1 MIAVRCSNCGRLQEL
16 EEAFAGCICR
26 CRFCRAIQTVPSDS
40 PQVPAGQEPRAAKEA
55 ASQPILLHCPE
66 PTGGCKRRQDKPDRT
81 LVLAIGIAA
90 VLVVGAAGSAIALL
104 KASSEEASNNGGDVH
119 RVRLDSATP

>member
-40 PQVPAGQEPRAAKEA
+40 PPVPAGQEPRLDQAA
-55 ASQPILLHCPE
+55 ASKPILLHCPE
-66 PTGGCKRRQDKPDRT
+66 PTIGHRRREDKPDRT

-90 VLVVGAAGSAIALL
+90 VLVVGAAGGVIALL
-104 KASSEEASNNGGDVH
+104 HDSPEAPPSTGPEAN
-119 RVRLDSATP
+119 RVRLDAIAR

>member
-16 EEAFAGCICR
+16 EKAFAGCICR
-26 CRFCRAIQTVPSDS
+26 CRFCRAIQTVPRDS
-40 PQVPAGQEPRAAKEA
+40 PAVPAGQEPRVPQGA

-66 PTGGCKRRQDKPDRT
+66 PSAGRRRREDKADRT

-90 VLVVGAAGSAIALL
+90 VLVVGAAGGVLALL
-104 KASSEEASNNGGDVH
+104 RGAAEEPPGDRTDVE
-119 RVRLDSATP
+119 RVRLDSTTP